1 MSDERRNVHC
11 SNCGDTR
18 GGPIGHEAHECTRD
32 VSRETLPALDVPP
45 TGRTLHNVLKQRREI
60 T

>member
-1 MSDERRNVHC
+1 MSERERNVHC

-18 GGPIGHEAHECTRD
+18 GGPVGHETSECTWD
-32 VSRETLPALDVPP
+32 SRPVPLDVPP
-45 TGRTLHNVLKQRREI
+45 TGRTLHNVIQRRREI